1 MRTGGAMTL
10 TEALQILYAHQIWR
24 RGGDAPATD
33 PKKLTTAIEIILRD
47 VPNLMADA
55 EDHG

>member
-1 MRTGGAMTL
+1 MTL